1 MTQRSTARY
10 ISQKPRAGH
19 RSDGKKEL
27 LTDLRSSS
35 RAHGGIHF
43 APIWH
48 RTVAF
53 VFTLLTFCG
62 ASEVNVQRSTPGIL
76 RCIGGHTHLATGSRT
91 SGKTQVHKVPGDGHI
106 PERVQPFTSIGL
118 VCLGFQAGQGRR
130 NRQCQPRC
138 VRMKYAKMEGG
149 WNTRSIQDM
158 MVRKRKHKVRRRCL
172 Q

>member
-43 APIWH
+43 ASIWH

-53 VFTLLTFCG
+53 VVTLLTFCG
-62 ASEVNVQRSTPGIL
+62 ASEVNVQRPGYYGVLGGTRTWPPGPELRAKLKSTRFRGTATFLNACNHSRASALSALVSRLDRAGGI
-76 RCIGGHTHLATGSRT
+76 GS
-91 SGKTQVHKVPGDGHI
+91 VN
-106 PERVQPFTSIGL
+106 
-118 VCLGFQAGQGRR
+118 LGAFA
-130 NRQCQPRC
+130 
-138 VRMKYAKMEGG
+138 
-149 WNTRSIQDM
+149 
-158 MVRKRKHKVRRRCL
+158 
-172 Q
+172 